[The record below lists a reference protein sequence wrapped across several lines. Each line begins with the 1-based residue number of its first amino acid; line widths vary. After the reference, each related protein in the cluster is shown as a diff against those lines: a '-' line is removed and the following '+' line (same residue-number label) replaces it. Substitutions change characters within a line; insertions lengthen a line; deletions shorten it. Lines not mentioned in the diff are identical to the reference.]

1 MKRKYKLTNK
11 KRFIIIMC
19 ILISVIISTTILV
32 TKRPEG
38 KSEEIYTEIIVM
50 YGDTLWDIAVEISD
64 GSIHIRKMI
73 FEIKKINNMETSD
86 LHIGQLV
93 KIPSF

>member
-11 KRFIIIMC
+11 KRFIIIVC
-19 ILISVIISTTILV
+19 VLVSVIISTTILI

-38 KSEEIYTEIIVM
+38 KSEEIYNEIIIK

-64 GSIHIRKMI
+64 GSIDVRKMVS
-73 FEIKKINNMETSD
+73 EIRKINNMETSD